1 MKSESLSF
9 DLSMLIRLTKKNM
22 FVISI
27 HECRC
32 SIMYNPFLLLFFRE
46 RYWYA
51 SSDGYGN
58 LGPRGD
64 CGHAKVTPMECPAGK
79 IMNYTGPCAGRGGCD
94 NATMTCQCYKGF
106 EGPAC
111 ELRSCPV
118 GNAWFD
124 EASAD
129 GVAHAPVSLYI

>member
-1 MKSESLSF
+1 MCSLQTTS
-9 DLSMLIRLTKKNM
+9 LIPH
-22 FVISI
+22 S
-27 HECRC
+27 
-32 SIMYNPFLLLFFRE
+32 SPSP
-46 RYWYA
+46 RYWYS

-79 IMNYTGPCAGRGGCD
+79 IMNHTGPCAGQGECD
-94 NATMTCQCYKGF
+94 NATMTCQCYRGF

-118 GNAWFD
+118 GKAWFD
-124 EASAD
+124 EATAD
-129 GVAHAPVSLYI
+129 GVAHAPVMILSFALLEGSHIDR